1 MTERAD
7 YLDRPAPARG
17 RSRFWATATTIAWR
31 NLVNLTRNPA
41 ALFPPLVMP
50 LFFFIAFAG
59 GLSAVGSTP
68 GFGYPDYET
77 FQFVFVLIQAAAF
90 GGVFT
95 GFAIAADFEFGFA
108 RRLLL
113 AAQDRRALI
122 AGYALV
128 ALVRAGMAFAVLIVA
143 ALIAGAQIDGG
154 GLDLFGL
161 FGLAL
166 LVNFAALLFASGIA
180 FRLRSLQGGPAMQ
193 VPVFIALLTAP
204 VYVPVELIEGWVH
217 GVAQVNPITPLLEA
231 GRGLAI
237 GDPVNVGLAF
247 AVVAGLIAAL
257 AVWSVRGLRRA
268 EAAG

>member
-1 MTERAD
+1 VTERAA
-7 YLDRPAPARG
+7 YLQPPAAAPVG
-17 RSRFWATATTIAWR
+17 SRFWAGARTIAWR
-31 NLVNLTRNPA
+31 NLVNLSRNPA
-41 ALFPPLVMP
+41 ALLPPLLMP
-50 LFFFIAFAG
+50 IFFFVAFAG
-59 GLSAVGSTP
+59 GLSAVGSAP
-68 GFGYPDYET
+68 GFDYPDYET

-95 GFAIAADFEFGFA
+95 GFAIAVDFEFGFA

-113 AAQDRRALI
+113 AAHDRRALI

-128 ALVRAGMAFAVLIVA
+128 ALTRALMAFTVLVAVS
-143 ALIAGAQIDGG
+143 LIAGADIDAN

-166 LVNFAALLFASGIA
+166 LVNLAALLFASGVA

-204 VYVPVELIEGWVH
+204 VYVPIDLIEGWVH
-217 GVAQVNPITPLLEA
+217 GVAQVNPVTPLLEA
-231 GRGLAI
+231 GRGFAI
-237 GDPVNVGLAF
+237 GDPVEVGLAF

-257 AVWSVRGLRRA
+257 AIWSVRGLRRA
-268 EAAG
+268 ETAG